1 MRMGVPASSV
11 NCLEGWGF
19 FVFASR
25 ALGMGAIRVPR
36 PAAGIITITFMA
48 GCKYT
53 RRRRESSNRLLGR
66 TVTPP
71 AWRQRKMPAL
81 LVDASRPDLR
91 CGSDWLRGTL
101 LRLQSRGYGNRGGT
115 RSGNRYRR
123 RRNRDG
129 Y

>member
-48 GCKYT
+48 GGKYT
-53 RRRRESSNRLLGR
+53 RRRRESSNRLLGGRAKRGESSGVVGKNR
-66 TVTPP
+66 TP
-71 AWRQRKMPAL
+71 AGLANCRAVVAPAAPR
-81 LVDASRPDLR
+81 V
-91 CGSDWLRGTL
+91 
-101 LRLQSRGYGNRGGT
+101 
-115 RSGNRYRR
+115 
-123 RRNRDG
+123 
-129 Y
+129 